1 MIREVATRNIS
12 RVSDVKQIF
21 NIDTKVLN
29 SLSDVD
35 GTSSTELETQINA
48 IREALKTL
56 IANGKNS

>member
-48 IREALKTL
+48 IREALKIL